1 MMKYGVIDIG
11 SNSVR
16 LMISDG
22 KNNVKKYVK
31 STRLAEGMGTANL
44 LNKNSVERTVSAVSF
59 FVDKAREEKVNDVFI
74 FATAAV
80 RNATNKSVFTDMVYQ
95 KTNIRV
101 DVVSGEQEAFLGRIG
116 ALGLKDGGIIDVG
129 GASTEIGVVVSGDCV
144 YSKSINIGAVKV
156 TDQCGQD
163 MCLAQKFIRERIN
176 EFGAVPLQNFSGIGG
191 TATSVGAMVLE
202 LEPYDP
208 QIIDGYV
215 LKIEDLE
222 IIVDKLYSLSI
233 EERQKLKGLQPD
245 RAKVIANGSLILLEL
260 FKHIGI
266 NEIKISERD
275 NLEGYLT
282 LKLGE
287 KND

>member
-1 MMKYGVIDIG
+1 MIKYGVIDIG

-22 KNNVKKYVK
+22 GNNVKKYVK

-44 LNKNSVERTVSAVSF
+44 LNINSVERTVSAVSF
-59 FVDKAREEKVNDVFI
+59 FVDKAKSENVKDIYI

-80 RNATNKSVFTDMVYQ
+80 RNATNKSVFTDRIYQ
-95 KTNIRV
+95 LENIKV
-101 DVVSGEQEAFLGRIG
+101 DVVSGEKEAYLGRIG
-116 ALGLKDGGIIDVG
+116 ALGLGDGGIIDVG
-129 GASTEIGVVVSGDCV
+129 GASTEIGVVVNGDAV

-156 TDQCGQD
+156 TDECGQD
-163 MCLAQKFIRERIN
+163 MRLAKEYVCDKIK
-176 EFGAVPLQNFSGIGG
+176 EFGKVPLQSFCGIGG

-215 LKIEDLE
+215 LKISDLE
-222 IIVDKLYSLSI
+222 IIVNKLYSLSI
-233 EERQKLKGLQPD
+233 EERQKLKGLHPD
-245 RAKVIANGSLILLEL
+245 RAKVIANGSLILLEIYKYL
-260 FKHIGI
+260 GI
-266 NEIKISERD
+266 KEIKISERD